1 MAQKRSDSSFK
12 NKVDEEGKNSG
23 KQNAS
28 FETNAL
34 NYNEEVFQL
43 LMGVNKWTMYFM
55 EKLGIKKKDS
65 ETNHSLRLP
74 NFFEKQFFCTNS
86 ISLFAHSPTY
96 SGKVGEYVLNRE

>member
-55 EKLGIKKKDS
+55 EKLGIKKKILEQITVCVCLIFS
-65 ETNHSLRLP
+65 KSNSFVQAAFHCSLTHPPIL
-74 NFFEKQFFCTNS
+74 EK
-86 ISLFAHSPTY
+86 
-96 SGKVGEYVLNRE
+96 

>member
-1 MAQKRSDSSFK
+1 MLKFSMAQKRSDSSFK

-43 LMGVNKWTMYFM
+43 LMGVNKWTMYFSCAFWCGTSWIWGRVFFP
-55 EKLGIKKKDS
+55 EGFENKGLG
-65 ETNHSLRLP
+65 
-74 NFFEKQFFCTNS
+74 
-86 ISLFAHSPTY
+86 
-96 SGKVGEYVLNRE
+96 

>member
-1 MAQKRSDSSFK
+1 MLKFSMAQKRSDSSFK

-55 EKLGIKKKDS
+55 EKLRIKKRFWYQLKYRKDVNKS
-65 ETNHSLRLP
+65 RT
-74 NFFEKQFFCTNS
+74 
-86 ISLFAHSPTY
+86 
-96 SGKVGEYVLNRE
+96 

>member
-1 MAQKRSDSSFK
+1 MLKFSMAQKRSDSSFK

-43 LMGVNKWTMYFM
+43 LMGVNK
-55 EKLGIKKKDS
+55 
-65 ETNHSLRLP
+65 
-74 NFFEKQFFCTNS
+74 
-86 ISLFAHSPTY
+86 
-96 SGKVGEYVLNRE
+96 